1 MNIKEEAG
9 SAYQDIKSEAEEVVQ
24 EAKAA
29 VTGQKL
35 DSADTVGGAGY
46 REDEKAGSN
55 KATISLVLG
64 ILSLICVWFGY
75 SAIIGLVLG
84 IVGTYFGAKA
94 RKEAQTGIATAGFVC
109 SLIGVILCAL
119 GLLCI
124 VACAGTIGALGL
136 MGSLS

>member
-1 MNIKEEAG
+1 MNCPAWNLKKKTRRQSIKP
-9 SAYQDIKSEAEEVVQ
+9 YAEDKRNEQ
-24 EAKAA
+24 
-29 VTGQKL
+29 
-35 DSADTVGGAGY
+35 
-46 REDEKAGSN
+46 DEKAGSN

-75 SAIIGLVLG
+75 SAIVGLVLG